1 MTHQKGKD
9 LLSLLDFQERA
20 EVLDQILNNHPALR
34 DEANSIARDLL
45 DEASVG
51 VISEEVTGLVL
62 SIDLESL
69 NDRAGEHRWGY
80 VEPSEAAWELLEE
93 SIEGI
98 QKDMTRKMQ
107 ASLSSA
113 AEKLCQG
120 IVIGLYNATKRK
132 NDGVLDWAPD
142 FPAEAAAQCISD
154 LVELYPQNRRKAAA
168 KRIVVGVEKQTVEW
182 LDMLQRTFEWAL
194 SSKRPTRKRK

>member
-9 LLSLLDFQERA
+9 LLSLLDSHERA
-20 EVLDQILNNHPALR
+20 EALDQILNNHPDLR
-34 DEANSIARDLL
+34 DEANSISRDLL
-45 DEASVG
+45 DEASVE

-62 SIDLESL
+62 SIGLESL

-80 VEPSEAAWELLEE
+80 VEPGEAAWELLEE

-98 QKDMTRKMQ
+98 QKDMVRRMQ
-107 ASLSSA
+107 VGLSSA

-142 FPAEAAAQCISD
+142 FPAEAAEQSISN

-168 KRIVVGVEKQTVEW
+168 KRIIVGVEKQTVEW
-182 LDMLQRTFEWAL
+182 LEMLQRIFERAL
-194 SSKRPTRKRK
+194 SSKRPTRK